1 MLLYMET
8 TPTPEEK
15 IETSIRLH
23 QAEATLCLTFA
34 QRIPAEKKH
43 WLARARWCDTQARN
57 EGLFL
62 AGRRMLQNNP
72 NAPEAA

>member
-1 MLLYMET
+1 MET
-8 TPTPEEK
+8 TLTPEEK

-23 QAEATLCLTFA
+23 KAEAALCLTFA
-34 QRIPAEKKH
+34 ERIPEERKH

-62 AGRRMLQNNP
+62 AGRKMLQTNP
-72 NAPEAA
+72 TAPEAR